1 VTAASSP
8 VLVSLKGAGVT
19 LGGHKVLSD
28 LTLDIHKGEIVT
40 VIGPNGAGKSTL
52 ARLVLGLLAA
62 DEGGVERAQGLTI
75 GYLPQRFSVD
85 PVMPLTVA
93 RFLKLGN
100 EGNQEKR
107 ETALKEV
114 GASGLM
120 ERAVGS
126 LSGGQL
132 QRVLLARALL
142 REPDLLVLDEPTQQ
156 VDFSGQLELFERI
169 AKLRKSHGCGILLIS
184 HDLHVVMAATDRV
197 VCLNQHICCSGEPE
211 AVSQHPEYLQLFGSR
226 AARVMAVYSHEHDHH
241 HDLSG
246 EVVEHEHRH
255 DHHHGHHHGQDHSHG
270 GGERK

>member
-1 VTAASSP
+1 MKDASP
-8 VLVSLKGAGVT
+8 PLVSLKGAGVS
-19 LGGHKVLSD
+19 LGGQKVLSD
-28 LTLDIHKGEIVT
+28 LTLEIHRGEIVT

-52 ARLVLGLLAA
+52 ARLVLGLLEPE
-62 DEGGVERAQGLTI
+62 EGAVERSPGLAV

-85 PVMPLTVA
+85 AILPLTVG
-93 RFLKLGN
+93 RFLSLP
-100 EGNQEKR
+100 R
-107 ETALKEV
+107 EASEERRLQALAEV

-120 ERAVGS
+120 QRPIHS

-169 AKLRKSHGCGILLIS
+169 AKLRKSHGCGILMIS

-211 AVSQHPEYLQLFGSR
+211 AVSRHPEYLQLFGTR

-246 EVVEHEHRH
+246 EVVEHQHH
-255 DHHHGHHHGQDHSHG
+255 HHHGHAHAHQRSD
-270 GGERK
+270 GEKP

>member
-1 VTAASSP
+1 VKDASP
-8 VLVSLKGAGVT
+8 PPLVSLKGAGVS
-19 LGGHKVLSD
+19 LGGQTVLSD
-28 LTLDIHKGEIVT
+28 LTLDIHRGEIVT

-52 ARLVLGLLAA
+52 ARLVLGLL
-62 DEGGVERAQGLTI
+62 EPEQGSITRLDGLSI

-85 PVMPLTVA
+85 AILPLTVG
-93 RFLKLGN
+93 RFLSLP
-100 EGNQEKR
+100 R
-107 ETALKEV
+107 EASEERRLVALAEV
-114 GASGLM
+114 GAPGLM
-120 ERAVGS
+120 QRAIHS

-169 AKLRKSHGCGILLIS
+169 AKLRKSHGCGILMIS

-211 AVSQHPEYLQLFGSR
+211 AVSRHPEYLQLFGTR

-246 EVVEHEHRH
+246 EVVEHQHHHHHHHH
-255 DHHHGHHHGQDHSHG
+255 DHGQAQQRDE
-270 GGERK
+270 GEKP